1 MIDSKVSLVDYER
14 AVTAES
20 DADRTTALDAHAK
33 AVRHHID
40 ALSAKDYAICQGWTA
55 QILC

>member
-40 ALSAKDYAICQGWTA
+40 ALSAKDYANLPGWTA